1 MKIKILFYELVYQ
14 FSYKLFFKKTSF
26 HTFISYK
33 FISGSMQIYFELK
46 SLDVTWTY
54 AVIDVNEFL
63 KICLSRG
70 SL

>member
-1 MKIKILFYELVYQ
+1 MNLYINSHINFLK
-14 FSYKLFFKKTSF
+14 KKTSF

-63 KICLSRG
+63 KICCQGDPYDR
-70 SL
+70 